1 MHVTRA
7 LEELGISSLNPSEQE
22 VEDSFQRLFSEL
34 SAKIDNTSNTTL
46 KKIYTDR
53 IAAIQLAKQIILSH
67 LSNNLSVNEPNS
79 IDQIP
84 VNEVSEEIEV
94 TYQLNDEA
102 DSTEVNDSR
111 DEKDFSEK
119 VSSNEDDNTE
129 KNTNKKYFILIIGL
143 LLLVSAGL
151 VVFQLTKDKSPK
163 ENKNNQTSTVND
175 SLTTAEEGPEEAIKE
190 DSIDYT
196 VTCPICPEGTLLLQS
211 YTLSVLTEQGY
222 PFANIKVRYVN
233 NSFEKSSDGGNNW
246 YIPTQEEQDVYL
258 RNFFIPKSGTWPT
271 IQLNEEIDSIS
282 ENDTYNEDK
291 NEQ

>member
-34 SAKIDNTSNTTL
+34 SVKIDNTSNTTL

-53 IAAIQLAKQIILSH
+53 IAAIQLARQIILSH
-67 LSNNLSVNEPNS
+67 LSNNLSVNEPHS
-79 IDQIP
+79 IDQGP

-94 TYQLNDEA
+94 TYQLNDDIDLIE
-102 DSTEVNDSR
+102 DNESKVKKELDVN
-111 DEKDFSEK
+111 E
-119 VSSNEDDNTE
+119 SSNEDENTE

-175 SLTTAEEGPEEAIKE
+175 SLATVEEDPVVVIIE

-196 VTCPICPEGTLLLQS
+196 VTCPNCPEGTLLLQA
-211 YTLSVLTEQGY
+211 YTQSVLTEEGY
-222 PFANIKVRYVN
+222 PFARIKVRYFN
-233 NSFEKSSDGGNNW
+233 NSFEKSTDGGNNW
-246 YIPTQEEQDVYL
+246 YIPIQEEQDVYL
-258 RNFFIPKSGTWPT
+258 RNFFIPKSGNWPP
-271 IQLNEEIDSIS
+271 IKLNEKNDSIS
-282 ENDTYNEDK
+282 ENDTNSGDIF
-291 NEQ
+291 N